1 MITLVPFDSLPK
13 IGVEQWLLPPDRPV
27 QQRDIRKL
35 IFFFFREGPVQTL
48 AKVLARLQKQKKV
61 DSSMIAFRSNQLNA
75 ISYDGGKSFYIS
87 DVARST
93 WSSPFAY
100 DSLGDMKEL
109 RSHKPSLETENNLY
123 FVGYGNYVQTYASLL
138 RRFCHP
144 RMFVD
149 YNPTIIDAF
158 KAKFDYASHSFSD
171 LQAVWKTENSPV
183 AVLASYHSDH
193 APQAYALWQA
203 KPESFIFV
211 EKPPLVDQKD
221 IGLFKEMYSAGAN
234 IQIGFNRRYAP
245 LVEKV
250 KEGLADGQP
259 ILINISVNE
268 VKIADNHWY
277 FWPNQGTRITG
288 NACHWIDICQ
298 YFINKKPV
306 KISLTS
312 SIVSP
317 DDCVL
322 VISYEEGSLAVISL
336 CDKGNDMRGV
346 QETIEIKQANSTF
359 RLDDML
365 RLTVDKPGR
374 MRKTYRR
381 LIRDKGHKRMYQA
394 FARDIKNG
402 TVSNQYPLADLEVVC
417 KLTFE
422 FSRMLIDGTSEKA
435 INVGDTI

>member
-1 MITLVPFDSLPK
+1 MIRLVPTESLPQ
-13 IGVEQWLLPPDRPV
+13 EAANQWLLPPDRPI
-27 QQRDIRKL
+27 QKHDIRKL
-35 IFFFFREGPVQTL
+35 LFFFFREGPKQTL
-48 AKVLARLQKQKKV
+48 AKVLAKLQKQKKI
-61 DSSMIAFRSNQLNA
+61 DSSMVAFRSAELNA
-75 ISYDGGKSFYIS
+75 ISYDGGKNFYIS
-87 DVARST
+87 DIAKGS

-100 DSLGDMKEL
+100 DCL
-109 RSHKPSLETENNLY
+109 REAEALSNHTPSREVKNSLY
-123 FVGYGNYVQTYASLL
+123 FVGYGNYVQTYAGLL
-138 RRFCHP
+138 GRFCHP

-149 YNPTIIDAF
+149 YNQTIIEAF
-158 KAKFDYASHSFSD
+158 KDKFDYASHNFAD

-193 APQAYALWQA
+193 ADQAYALWQA

-221 IGLFKEMYSAGAN
+221 IKLFKEMYNAGAN

-245 LVEKV
+245 FIAKIKDELV
-250 KEGLADGQP
+250 DDQP
-259 ILINISVNE
+259 LFINISVNE
-268 VKIADNHWY
+268 VRIADNHWY

-306 KISLTS
+306 KISLSS

-322 VISYEEGSLAVISL
+322 VISYEDGSLAVISL
-336 CDKGNDMRGV
+336 SDKGNDMRGV

-381 LIRDKGHKRMYQA
+381 LIRDKGHKRMYQT
-394 FARDIKNG
+394 FSRDIKKG
-402 TVSNQYPLADLEVVC
+402 TISNQYPLADLEIVC

-422 FSRMLIDGTSEKA
+422 FSRMLINGTSEK
-435 INVGDTI
+435 ILNTDII